1 MAALRTQEIEKLIEL
16 VGADVYR
23 FCLRMTQCQA
33 DAEDLYQQTF
43 LKLCEMKKEIDWA
56 DNPRSFV
63 LSVAALTEKSNRRRY
78 ARRQR
83 LAPQVGIPE
92 DFDLA
97 EDTFSTE
104 GIILNKEEQLAVRRA
119 VNALEERLKTSVVL
133 YYTLEMPV
141 EEIAETLNIPVG
153 TVKSRLYKAQKTDET
168 IGGMGICRIGK
179 KNWNKCSGN
188 RLKHKRLLPNSFRQ
202 KSSVL

>member
-153 TVKSRLYKAQKTDET
+153 TVKSRLYKA
-168 IGGMGICRIGK
+168 RK
-179 KNWNKCSGN
+179 K
-188 RLKHKRLLPNSFRQ
+188 LVKRLEEWGYAG
-202 KSSVL
+202 